1 MNCQQKSNDMNT
13 LLFINTL
20 KPSKTKAS
28 AARPEKNSAAKSEK
42 KEEKRHFTSLITKEN
57 DLKLASFQKYKPG
70 GAKTTDILNDALA
83 MYFESHKQWSQAYL
97 KEKK

>member
-20 KPSKTKAS
+20 KPSKAKS
-28 AARPEKNSAAKSEK
+28 SAAKPDNKEK
-42 KEEKRHFTSLITKEN
+42 KRQFTSLITKEN

-70 GAKTTDILNDALA
+70 GAKTTDILNDALE

>member
-1 MNCQQKSNDMNT
+1 MSCQQKSDDMNT
-13 LLFINTL
+13 SLFINTL
-20 KPSKTKAS
+20 KPGKAKS
-28 AARPEKNSAAKSEK
+28 SAAKPDTKEK
-42 KEEKRHFTSLITKEN
+42 KRQFTSLITKEN

-70 GAKTTDILNDALA
+70 GAKTTDILNDALT

>member
-1 MNCQQKSNDMNT
+1 MSCQQKSDDMNT
-13 LLFINTL
+13 SLFINTL
-20 KPSKTKAS
+20 KPGKAKS
-28 AARPEKNSAAKSEK
+28 SAAKPEK
-42 KEEKRHFTSLITKEN
+42 KAEKRHFTSLITKVN